1 MRAAFLAVQQHA
13 DENLAQVIPL
23 VGPTALAAKDDAYLS
38 AHEAGSF
45 LPLKFLPN
53 FGLGPEKTEHH
64 GPNRYR
70 LAGEWGKSMA

>member
-1 MRAAFLAVQQHA
+1 MPKIFMKYPGSSGQKQG
-13 DENLAQVIPL
+13 QKPL
-23 VGPTALAAKDDAYLS
+23 WCVGPTALAAKDDAYLS

-45 LPLKFLPN
+45 LPN
-53 FGLGPEKTEHH
+53 FGLGPERTEHH